1 MKYLIKRSLH
11 WAKKNFV
18 NIITETSN
26 EMKNLKELL

>member
-1 MKYLIKRSLH
+1 MKQLIKRSLL
-11 WAKKNFV
+11 WAKKNVV

>member
-11 WAKKNFV
+11 WAKKNVV